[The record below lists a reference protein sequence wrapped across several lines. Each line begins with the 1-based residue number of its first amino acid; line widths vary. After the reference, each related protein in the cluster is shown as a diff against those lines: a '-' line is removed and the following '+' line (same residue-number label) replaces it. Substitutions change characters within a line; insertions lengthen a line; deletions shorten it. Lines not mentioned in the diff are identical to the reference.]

1 METRNHFKNGVNPKN
16 HRLGKT
22 FNKTKM
28 KKAILLGICVSI
40 FLIVSCSKDDDTNLN
55 NLSGTEWKS
64 TVEDGFYYLLKFV
77 GKSSYELYEFYP
89 GDGLD
94 KLESGSYSVDENIV
108 ILNSDDGITD
118 RITIE
123 GNKFIWQDLY
133 GEDELFTKQ

>member
-1 METRNHFKNGVNPKN
+1 MKNLV
-16 HRLGKT
+16 LIT
-22 FNKTKM
+22 FSVF
-28 KKAILLGICVSI
+28 ILFIGCA
-40 FLIVSCSKDDDTNLN
+40 KDDDFSDLE

-64 TVEDGFYYLLKFV
+64 TVKDGFYYLMKFV
-77 GKSSYELYEFYP
+77 GNSSYELYESSP

-94 KLESGSYSVDENIV
+94 KLESGSYAVDENIV
-108 ILNSDDGITD
+108 ILHSDDGITD